1 MGICKGGCD
10 LWIHSQPVT
19 FRHYMHNL
27 EYQEDYLRCKK
38 CDRTLKTKA
47 IIHSNDLRKKQV
59 IEQFM
64 SVA

>member
-1 MGICKGGCD
+1 
-10 LWIHSQPVT
+10 
-19 FRHYMHNL
+19 MHNL